1 MNPIVMAWRNLLRNR
16 RRSLVTL
23 LSIAF
28 GIAALALF
36 AGYTQTIYT
45 GLANLSIH
53 GEMIGHLSVN
63 KRGWRTEG
71 KLHPARYLL
80 TPAEIAKVDA
90 IVRKRLPQG
99 HVLPRMGL
107 DGMISNGRNSTI
119 FIAEGIDPSALQL
132 ILGPLSGVHRNI
144 VADKP
149 NGVSVGEALA
159 AVLGLKRG
167 GEASLLVGTIHGQ
180 ANAAD
185 VEVNDVINTGNTAT
199 NDKFLLVPL
208 QLTRSLKDV
217 GEQAEWLTVLINT
230 PAKAGGQ
237 LDKGMLAMLTTPA
250 PDEATTIALRDRL
263 QADFQA
269 AGLDL
274 EVRTWQDMSLY
285 YKQVKNMYD
294 LIFTLLL
301 GIVLAIVVLSIA
313 NAMSMSV
320 LERTREI
327 GTLRAMGYRRVRVVG
342 LFIAEACLQVVLG
355 CLLGLLLFWL
365 ASHAVNGANI
375 QYVPPGNSVS
385 VPLYIDFDPARTV
398 FAMLLLGTLSIVAA
412 WLPARKASG
421 QQITLSLAHS

>member
-119 FIAEGIDPSALQL
+119 FIAEGIDPAALQL

-217 GEQAEWLTVLINT
+217 GAQAEWLTVLINT

-250 PDEATTIALRDRL
+250 PTRPPPSRCATGCRPISRRPGWTWRCAP
-263 QADFQA
+263 
-269 AGLDL
+269 G
-274 EVRTWQDMSLY
+274 RTCPCTTS
-285 YKQVKNMYD
+285 
-294 LIFTLLL
+294 
-301 GIVLAIVVLSIA
+301 
-313 NAMSMSV
+313 
-320 LERTREI
+320 R
-327 GTLRAMGYRRVRVVG
+327 
-342 LFIAEACLQVVLG
+342 
-355 CLLGLLLFWL
+355 
-365 ASHAVNGANI
+365 
-375 QYVPPGNSVS
+375 
-385 VPLYIDFDPARTV
+385 
-398 FAMLLLGTLSIVAA
+398 
-412 WLPARKASG
+412 
-421 QQITLSLAHS
+421 